1 MLNDVETGFEA
12 AILVKPTLHAFQAH
26 GRTLTYLA
34 WGNPNRPPLVFLHGG
49 LANAYWFAH
58 IAPSF
63 IDQFYVCALH
73 LNGHGYSDW
82 QDSYR
87 LSDFSDSLDALLGQL
102 NQAPPIII
110 GHSFGARIAFYFSHH
125 YQHRIAYLC
134 LLDPTDFTHSEVQ
147 LPRSLK
153 QSRQISYYHDADV
166 LIKRFRPVPEQPITH
181 PEIHHFIATHA
192 IIQTPD
198 GYRWQA
204 DPNLFAKFSTEQVSM
219 MPTSSSS
226 GLPRPLPP
234 CDLLYGEFSS
244 NCTAEVLACLQAA
257 FPFIQSFQL
266 DSAYHALMLDQPVAL
281 IRFLKDRIAFH
292 ARTRHDAY

>member
-1 MLNDVETGFEA
+1 M
-12 AILVKPTLHAFQAH
+12 
-26 GRTLTYLA
+26 
-34 WGNPNRPPLVFLHGG
+34 
-49 LANAYWFAH
+49 
-58 IAPSF
+58 F
-63 IDQFYVCALH
+63 I
-73 LNGHGYSDW
+73 G
-82 QDSYR
+82 SYR
-87 LSDFSDSLDALLGQL
+87 
-102 NQAPPIII
+102 
-110 GHSFGARIAFYFSHH
+110 FYPFK
-125 YQHRIAYLC
+125 
-134 LLDPTDFTHSEVQ
+134 VQ

-198 GYRWQA
+198 GYRLQA

-257 FPFIQSFQL
+257 FPFLF
-266 DSAYHALMLDQPVAL
+266 
-281 IRFLKDRIAFH
+281 KAFS
-292 ARTRHDAY
+292 